1 MTGCASAATCLLLG
15 LSRYA
20 SDEQVE
26 SAVRALLDARRNLRC
41 ALLARGARPE
51 DLDRLASGTVEP

>member
-26 SAVRALLDARRNLRC
+26 SAVRALLDARLNLRL
-41 ALLARGARPE
+41 ALLARGVRPE
-51 DLDRLASGTVEP
+51 DLDGIASGAVEP